1 MLNTLAIFEDLSRHL
16 DRQAARKIAEI
27 LGQVYEEV
35 AETVNKKEFN
45 ELKEIVGDLAQA
57 QNRTEKMLEELAQ
70 AQKNLARAQERT
82 ERSLN
87 RLIGDHRQTRERLES
102 MSDAVGYNLENQSYK
117 GLPPLFNVHHPNRHK
132 KDLLKIES
140 GISAGSWTVSEGG
153 C

>member
-57 QNRTEKMLEELAQ
+57 QNRT
-70 AQKNLARAQERT
+70 
-82 ERSLN
+82 
-87 RLIGDHRQTRERLES
+87 
-102 MSDAVGYNLENQSYK
+102 
-117 GLPPLFNVHHPNRHK
+117 
-132 KDLLKIES
+132 
-140 GISAGSWTVSEGG
+140 
-153 C
+153 